1 VHFICRDAVDKRV
14 DSEASARLAAAEKEV
29 ASLKELE
36 AERCV

>member
-1 VHFICRDAVDKRV
+1 MHFICRDAVDKRV
-14 DSEASARLAAAEKEV
+14 DSEAGARLAAAEKEV